1 MLTLLLVLAVSAQV
15 PCAPSDS
22 TLVCFCKQGQASA
35 CEVLRPSH
43 PRIVEAIET
52 AVRAARLEEQAD
64 RAAEAQAEASSRAP
78 EPPDCKGQR
87 HHVISRPIAKELE
100 DHGTLRGL
108 YKPRDPRFVAQ
119 AKDEEA
125 HCGYQQWHREVDL
138 EVVQWLK
145 EQRDAT
151 PEQFM
156 RLLREIYSRP
166 AMKAR
171 FPHGF

>member
-1 MLTLLLVLAVSAQV
+1 MLTLLLVLSVAAQV

-43 PRIVEAIET
+43 PRIVEAIEN
-52 AVRAARLEEQAD
+52 AVRAAKLEEQAA
-64 RAAEAQAEASSRAP
+64 RAAEATAEASSSAP

-87 HHVISRPIAKELE
+87 HHVISRPIAQELE
-100 DHGTLRGL
+100 RHATLRGL
-108 YKPRDPRFVAQ
+108 YKPRDSRFVTQ
-119 AKDEEA
+119 ARDEEA
-125 HCGYQQWHREVDL
+125 HCGYQQWHRDVDQEVIR
-138 EVVQWLK
+138 WLR
-145 EQRDAT
+145 ERRDAT
-151 PEQFM
+151 PEQFV
-156 RLLREIYSRP
+156 RFLREIYGRP